1 MVEPHDICDM
11 LDDISTLVDMIDDM
25 LDSLDSLDSIS
36 YKLDSHHMNAGAVIE
51 RYESHLMN
59 KSVK

>member
-1 MVEPHDICDM
+1 MVESLDICDM
-11 LDDISTLVDMIDDM
+11 IGDMR
-25 LDSLDSLDSIS
+25 DSLDSIS

>member
-1 MVEPHDICDM
+1 MAEPHDICDM

-25 LDSLDSLDSIS
+25 RDSLDSIS

>member
-1 MVEPHDICDM
+1 MVESLDICDM
-11 LDDISTLVDMIDDM
+11 IDDISTLVDMIDDM
-25 LDSLDSLDSIS
+25 LDSLDSIS

-59 KSVK
+59 KSVQ

>member
-1 MVEPHDICDM
+1 MAEPHDICDM
-11 LDDISTLVDMIDDM
+11 LDYISTLVDMIDDM
-25 LDSLDSLDSIS
+25 LDSLDSIS

>member
-1 MVEPHDICDM
+1 MAEPHDISDM

-25 LDSLDSLDSIS
+25 LDSLDSIS

>member
-1 MVEPHDICDM
+1 MI
-11 LDDISTLVDMIDDM
+11 DDISTLVDMIDDISTIVDM
-25 LDSLDSLDSIS
+25 IDDMRDSLDSIS

>member
-1 MVEPHDICDM
+1 MAEPHDICDM

-25 LDSLDSLDSIS
+25 IDSLDSIS
-36 YKLDSHHMNAGAVIE
+36 YELDSHHMNAGAVIE